1 MLEKLTPEQKH
12 LSLMPLIEN
21 SIWELLLTLDSV
33 ARLSGTFDTWNHF
46 RWFLGF
52 ILRNPY

>member
-1 MLEKLTPEQKH
+1 MLGKLTPEQKH
-12 LSLMPLIEN
+12 LSIMPLIEN
-21 SIWELLLTLDSV
+21 SIWELLLTLDRV